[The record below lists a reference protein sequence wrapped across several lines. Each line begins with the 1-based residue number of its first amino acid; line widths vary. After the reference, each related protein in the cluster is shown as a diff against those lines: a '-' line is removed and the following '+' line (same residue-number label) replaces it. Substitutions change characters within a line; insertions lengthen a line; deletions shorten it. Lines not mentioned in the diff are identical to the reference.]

1 MKRHERLLI
10 WFASRFLAWCMRL
23 VFWTSRISYS
33 GRDLVDAAARNGPLI
48 FVLWHGTFFPFVWF
62 AHRHYR
68 HITILVSASR
78 DGELLAGI
86 IRSFGGDVVRG
97 DSRHGGVAGLLSMV
111 RRHGEGWHL
120 VFAADG
126 PVGPRGEAK
135 PGVLACAEKTGGR
148 VVAVSAAASRALV
161 FKKSWDRFFFPLPFC
176 RMRLAFS
183 LPEPVSGADQD
194 GPRKLTT
201 ADLKSAIDALG
212 LAAGQAVGRKDE
224 A

>member
-1 MKRHERLLI
+1 MKRRERLLI

-33 GRDLVDAAARNGPLI
+33 GRHLVDAAAQDGPLI

-111 RRHGEGWHL
+111 RRQREGWHL

-126 PVGPRGEAK
+126 PVGPAGKLK
-135 PGVLACAEKTGGR
+135 PGVLACAAKTGGR
-148 VVAVSAAASRALV
+148 IVAVATAASRAVV
-161 FKKSWDRFFFPLPFC
+161 FRKAWDKFFFPLPFC
-176 RMRLAFS
+176 RMQLEFS
-183 LPEPVSGADQD
+183 VPTEVAGVSGGGVATLEAELD
-194 GPRKLTT
+194 RLR
-201 ADLKSAIDALG
+201 ARAER
-212 LAAGQAVGRKDE
+212 AVSSRASGDKR
-224 A
+224 